1 MNKKIISMLLLLFCA
16 LHKLAIRLFCT
27 PYNVDPSHNF
37 KTYGHNDIAI
47 FENFL
52 SKNIAIFY
60 FI

>member
-1 MNKKIISMLLLLFCA
+1 MLLLLFCA
-16 LHKLAIRLFCT
+16 LHKLAIKLFCT
-27 PYNVDPSHNF
+27 PYNVDTSHNF